1 MLYTLFA
8 LTDTPFGM
16 MERVQALHLTESQCV
31 KRAQYLAD
39 ELYDGAKCRPEQPT
53 DALTMFRLP
62 SGRVIKLER
71 INGQWAIPG
80 DLLPNDRR
88 LVDELVSP
96 IQKF

>member
-8 LTDTPFGM
+8 LTETPFGM
-16 MERVQALHLTESQCV
+16 MQSVQALHLTEAQCV
-31 KRAQYLAD
+31 KQAQYLAD

-53 DALTMFRLP
+53 DALTTFYLP

-71 INGQWAIPG
+71 VNGVYSIPD

-96 IQKF
+96 EPKF